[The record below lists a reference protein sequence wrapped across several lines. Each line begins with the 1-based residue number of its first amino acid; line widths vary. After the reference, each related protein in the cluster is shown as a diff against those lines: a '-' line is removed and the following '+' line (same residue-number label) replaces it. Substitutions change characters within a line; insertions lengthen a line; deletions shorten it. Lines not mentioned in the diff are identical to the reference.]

1 MINVDNWT
9 EQQVQLC
16 ADLIEQGYLD
26 SNGRLTEKG
35 RRQLDETHFWVNG
48 FRLLKEDAA

>member
-9 EQQVQLC
+9 EEQVQLC

-26 SNGRLTEKG
+26 SHGKLTEKG
-35 RRQLDETHFWVNG
+35 RKQLEKTHYWVNG
-48 FRLLKEDAA
+48 MRIAKMGDW